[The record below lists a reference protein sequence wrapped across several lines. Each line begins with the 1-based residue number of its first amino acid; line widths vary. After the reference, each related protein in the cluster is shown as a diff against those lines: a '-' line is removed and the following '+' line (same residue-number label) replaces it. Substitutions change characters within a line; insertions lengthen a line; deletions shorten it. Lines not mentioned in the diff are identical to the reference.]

1 MTVQALIDALNKSE
15 PPLPTSS
22 AYRPSRNGESAV
34 RYLKLG
40 NFSNLAFN
48 TTMNNKTPLLH

>member
-40 NFSNLAFN
+40 NFSNLSFHI
-48 TTMNNKTPLLH
+48 TINNKIPLLH